1 MLDCFDLTGKV
12 ALVTGG
18 SQSIGKEI
26 AKALAR
32 SGAKVAILART
43 ESRLIEACKEIQALG
58 AECMWVKADISDEDS
73 VKKAVDEVAEKYGT
87 IDILIDNA
95 AGSAPAIPVETLDLE
110 TWKKCMATNV
120 DGMFITAKA
129 VANRCM
135 IPRKQGR
142 IVVLCSIASRV
153 FRAGSFTGAY
163 ETSKG
168 AVEAMVRVLDSN
180 WNRYGI
186 SVNGI
191 APGYIM
197 SDIVKEM
204 FEREPELEKLALAQI
219 PVGRFADPAEMAP
232 VAVFLASEGASYL
245 NGTVITADGG
255 RTYY

>member
-1 MLDCFDLTGKV
+1 MLKCFDLTGKV

-26 AKALAR
+26 AKALAL
-32 SGAKVAILART
+32 SGAKIAILART
-43 ESRLIEACKEIQALG
+43 ESRLIAACEEIRALG
-58 AECMWVKADISDEDS
+58 AECIWVKADISDEAS
-73 VKKAVDEVAEKYGT
+73 VEKAVNEVADHYGT

-95 AGSAPAIPVETLDLE
+95 AGSAPAVPVETLPLD
-110 TWKKCMATNV
+110 TWKKCMNTNV

-135 IPRKQGR
+135 IPQKSGK
-142 IVVLCSIASRV
+142 IVVLCSIASRI

-186 SVNGI
+186 HVNGI

-197 SDIVKEM
+197 SDVIKDM
-204 FEREPELEKLALAQI
+204 FEREPELEPLALAQI
-219 PVGRFADPAEMAP
+219 PVGRFADPSEMAP
-232 VAVFLASEGASYL
+232 VAVFLASDGASYL

>member
-1 MLDCFDLTGKV
+1 MLKCFDLTGKV

-26 AKALAR
+26 AKALAQ
-32 SGAKVAILART
+32 SGAKIAILART
-43 ESRLIEACKEIQALG
+43 QSRLITAAEEIRALG
-58 AECMWVKADISDEDS
+58 AECIWVQADISDEAS
-73 VKKAVDEVAEKYGT
+73 VEKAVAEVADHYGT

-95 AGSAPAIPVETLDLE
+95 AGSAPAVPVEALDLA
-110 TWKKCMATNV
+110 TWRKCMQTNV
-120 DGMFITAKA
+120 DGMFIVAKA

-135 IPRKQGR
+135 IPQRSGK
-142 IVVLCSIASRV
+142 IVMLCSIASSV

-168 AVEAMVRVLDSN
+168 AVASMVKVLDSN

-186 SVNGI
+186 HVNGI

-197 SDIVKEM
+197 SDIIVDM
-204 FEREPELEKLALAQI
+204 FQREPELKPLAEAQI
-219 PVGRFADPAEMAP
+219 PLGRFADPAEMAP
-232 VAVFLASEGASYL
+232 LAVFLSSDGASYM
-245 NGTVITADGG
+245 NGSIVVADGG

>member
-1 MLDCFDLTGKV
+1 MLKCFDLTGKV

-18 SQSIGKEI
+18 SQSIGKEV
-26 AKALAR
+26 AKALAL
-32 SGAKVAILART
+32 SGAKIAILART
-43 ESRLIEACKEIQALG
+43 KEKLIAACKEIEALG
-58 AECMWVKADISDEDS
+58 TECIWVQADISDEES
-73 VKKAVDEVAEKYGT
+73 VNKAVNEVADHYGH

-95 AGSAPAIPVETLDLE
+95 AGSAPAVPVETLDLA

-120 DGMFITAKA
+120 DGMFIVAKA

-135 IPRKQGR
+135 IPQRSGK
-142 IVVLCSIASRV
+142 IVIFCSIASNV

-168 AVEAMVRVLDSN
+168 AVASMVKVLDSN

-186 SVNGI
+186 HVNGI

-197 SDIVKEM
+197 SDVIVDM
-204 FEREPELEKLALAQI
+204 FEREPELKPLAEAQI
-219 PVGRFADPAEMAP
+219 PVGRFADPSEMAP
-232 VAVFLASEGASYL
+232 VAVFLASDGASYM
-245 NGTVITADGG
+245 NGSIVTADGG